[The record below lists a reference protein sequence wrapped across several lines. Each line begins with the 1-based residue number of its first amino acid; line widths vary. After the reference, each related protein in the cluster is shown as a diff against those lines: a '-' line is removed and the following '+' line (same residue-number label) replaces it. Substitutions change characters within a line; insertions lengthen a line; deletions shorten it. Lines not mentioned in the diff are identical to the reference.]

1 MAATDT
7 TTSESITNNNFLSQK
22 TSDTRRTSSSGLRF
36 FSDTGSSTSK
46 AFDRGVKT
54 LQRDNASRAQQAWRD
69 VKNATENDDDEV
81 VEYDYFRAEMAY
93 RLVDRLDDIKR
104 EEGFPLALDL
114 GEFATV
120 VWYFHHPDV
129 LNDASTQQLTLLT
142 LRFWTR
148 ICTQGYLL

>member
-1 MAATDT
+1 MKAFSTGLRRLRLVRTRRFLSPMASDII
-7 TTSESITNNNFLSQK
+7 TTSEPITNDFLSQK
-22 TSDTRRTSSSGLRF
+22 ASDTRRTSSSGLRF
-36 FSDTGSSTSK
+36 FSDAGSSTSK

-69 VKNATENDDDEV
+69 AKNATENDDDEV

-114 GEFATV
+114 GEFATL
-120 VWYFHHPDV
+120 VW
-129 LNDASTQQLTLLT
+129 
-142 LRFWTR
+142 
-148 ICTQGYLL
+148 